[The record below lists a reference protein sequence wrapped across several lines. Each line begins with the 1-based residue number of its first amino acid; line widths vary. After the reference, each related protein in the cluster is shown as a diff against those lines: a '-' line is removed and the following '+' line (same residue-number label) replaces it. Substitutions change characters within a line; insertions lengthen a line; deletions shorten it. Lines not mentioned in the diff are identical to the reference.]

1 MKSTSCL
8 NEVTKYK
15 MNEDALLMPSWYE
28 QSKVYLYH
36 FLGVHAKYITLFKNE
51 SEFMSVEINRGHKNV
66 YEGRRVGS
74 ME

>member
-15 MNEDALLMPSWYE
+15 MNKDAVMASWYE
-28 QSKVYLYH
+28 QRKVYLYR
-36 FLGVHAKYITLFKNE
+36 FLGAHAKYITLFKNE
-51 SEFMSVEINRGHKNV
+51 SKCMSVEINRGHKNV

-74 ME
+74 MA